1 MLRSI
6 RRLAW
11 RLALLTFVVAAA
23 SASVVPAATAWA
35 NELVA
40 TDSAV
45 TWSGTGGPIQF
56 RVKLVPGKISLSDE
70 VRLEL
75 EVEHDPSVV
84 LEFPDLAAAWQE
96 VGSPFRLLDRQQ
108 PLAQSRGTRSVT
120 RQIYRLAPT
129 RTGKLALEPVL
140 MGYTDRRG
148 DSPPHRGIV
157 ESAPLSLTVTTVL
170 PAEASDLSSLKPAA
184 PPGDLAVPRTA
195 AWLAYGS
202 AAIGTLGLLCWIW
215 RRFRRRP
222 AERELTPRERAELA
236 LARLM
241 GSELARKD
249 VKAFYVELTG
259 IVRRYIEQ
267 TKGLRA
273 PEQTTEEFLQ
283 EATVARLFA
292 DDERRRLQEFLETA
306 DLVKYAALRPLSH
319 DLADS
324 VARAKAFMG
333 LASWEAIA

>member
-1 MLRSI
+1 
-6 RRLAW
+6 
-11 RLALLTFVVAAA
+11 
-23 SASVVPAATAWA
+23 
-35 NELVA
+35 
-40 TDSAV
+40 
-45 TWSGTGGPIQF
+45 
-56 RVKLVPGKISLSDE
+56 
-70 VRLEL
+70 
-75 EVEHDPSVV
+75 
-84 LEFPDLAAAWQE
+84 
-96 VGSPFRLLDRQQ
+96 
-108 PLAQSRGTRSVT
+108 
-120 RQIYRLAPT
+120 
-129 RTGKLALEPVL
+129 
-140 MGYTDRRG
+140 
-148 DSPPHRGIV
+148 
-157 ESAPLSLTVTTVL
+157 
-170 PAEASDLSSLKPAA
+170 
-184 PPGDLAVPRTA
+184 
-195 AWLAYGS
+195 
-202 AAIGTLGLLCWIW
+202 
-215 RRFRRRP
+215 
-222 AERELTPRERAELA
+222 
-236 LARLM
+236 M